1 MELPTLQNEEDR
13 FALMVTGGVHVVLV
27 VLFLLYT
34 FTIQTNARPS
44 FIEVQFGELQSG
56 SPAEFA
62 EQKNEEVATRPDPS
76 ETEPEN
82 PDPATTEPAEE
93 QQETTEETAKP
104 VDAPDQT
111 EEVQEEQEVETPETD
126 KVDPEAETA
135 AEEQQEVTVPPKTE
149 QDEVQQEGAES
160 SGDQQ
165 GNTGDLEADQGTGN
179 EQQKSAPY
187 ELQWEG
193 DIERSPMVQPLPSN
207 PTDSEATLTIRFE
220 VRPNGTL
227 GRIVPLKKMNPEL
240 EREVLRTL
248 RNWRFSRLPSG
259 APQQSQWG
267 TITFRFVLE

>member
-1 MELPTLQNEEDR
+1 MELPTFQNEEDR
-13 FALMVTGGVHVVLV
+13 FALMVTGGVHVALV
-27 VLFLLYT
+27 ALFLLYT

-44 FIEVQFGELQSG
+44 FINVQFGELQAG

-62 EQKNEEVATRPDPS
+62 EQKHEEVATRPDHS

-82 PDPATTEPAEE
+82 PDPATTEPAAE
-93 QQETTEETAKP
+93 QQEATEETAKP

-111 EEVQEEQEVETPETD
+111 EEVQEEQKVETPETD
-126 KVDPEAETA
+126 KVDPEKETA